1 MKAES
6 PQLYTYADIFGER
19 ERQVEGTRIVW
30 LQFFQN
36 YINDTIISS
45 EVNKKI
51 YVSSV
56 AVV

>member
-1 MKAES
+1 VKAES

-51 YVSSV
+51 YISSV